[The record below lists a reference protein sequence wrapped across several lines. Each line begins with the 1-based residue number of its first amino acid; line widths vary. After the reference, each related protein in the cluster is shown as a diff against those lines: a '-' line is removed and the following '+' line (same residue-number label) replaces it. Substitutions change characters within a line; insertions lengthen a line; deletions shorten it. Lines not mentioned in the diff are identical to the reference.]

1 MARKES
7 DFRKVKDMLLDFAES
22 IDFDLDYQSFLMEL
36 SMHETHFSPPSG
48 ASFMLI
54 TDGRV
59 RGCICTY
66 GIRPGIAELKRF
78 FIYPDSATP
87 KNMRMMLDVAID
99 WARQSG
105 FRKIKLDPA
114 NSMNAAINI
123 TRSRGFSTSVTR
135 MIPVTS
141 AESVSLNYRLAML
154 PKDITEAAWNILSQV
169 LPHFPDDK
177 RRWVTTAPPT
187 VRS

>member
-1 MARKES
+1 MALNLFNTTTLIMARKES

-59 RGCICTY
+59 RGCICIY

-114 NSMNAAINI
+114 NSMNAAIKYYQKSGFFDIRYQDDPGNFNGKHLFELPLGHVAERYH
-123 TRSRGFSTSVTR
+123 RSSLEY
-135 MIPVTS
+135 I
-141 AESVSLNYRLAML
+141 ESGLAAL
-154 PKDITEAAWNILSQV
+154 PG
-169 LPHFPDDK
+169 
-177 RRWVTTAPPT
+177 
-187 VRS
+187 